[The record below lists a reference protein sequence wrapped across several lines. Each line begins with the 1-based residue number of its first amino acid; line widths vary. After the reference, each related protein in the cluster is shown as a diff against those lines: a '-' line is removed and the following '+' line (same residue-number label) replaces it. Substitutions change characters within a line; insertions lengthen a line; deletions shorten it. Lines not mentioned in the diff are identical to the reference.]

1 MTVKVSWMIIAYD
14 VNHLLR
20 NRMLLETDVLSSL
33 KEGST
38 EAYSPITLSNNSLKL
53 MSHKHLQFRDG
64 GTQPQV
70 EAGQT

>member
-33 KEGST
+33 KVRRQ
-38 EAYSPITLSNNSLKL
+38 Y
-53 MSHKHLQFRDG
+53 
-64 GTQPQV
+64 
-70 EAGQT
+70 